1 MGGTRFVGRALVKKL
16 IKKGYD
22 LTVFTRGKNPVP
34 KNVLHIEGDRDS
46 DELNKL
52 KGMKFD
58 VIIDSS
64 GRTLNQTK
72 NVIDITGPPLHRF
85 LYVSSAGIYKDCFSL
100 PLDEGSK
107 IDESS
112 RHIGKAH
119 TEEWLKQSGIPFT
132 IFRPTYIYGPGNY
145 NPIEEWFFDRIVH
158 NRPIPMPLDG
168 STITQLGHVE
178 DLADAMLISLEKNVA
193 KDSIYNCSGKKGIT
207 FKGLIYAASIACG
220 KDPNEIKLVSYDP
233 KGLDR
238 KGRKVFPLRINHFLT
253 DISLIERELNWNPKY
268 SLDKGLSDSF
278 KNDYLKNS
286 KTKPEFK
293 IDIDIIGY

>member
-1 MGGTRFVGRALVKKL
+1 MKKL

-34 KNVLHIEGDRDS
+34 QNVLHIEGDRDS

-64 GRTLNQTK
+64 GRNLDQTK

-100 PLDEGSK
+100 PLDEGSE

-119 TEEWLKQSGIPFT
+119 TEEWLKQSKIPFT

-158 NRPIPMPLDG
+158 NRPIPIPLMEV
-168 STITQLGHVE
+168 LLLNLV
-178 DLADAMLISLEKNVA
+178 ML
-193 KDSIYNCSGKKGIT
+193 
-207 FKGLIYAASIACG
+207 
-220 KDPNEIKLVSYDP
+220 
-233 KGLDR
+233 
-238 KGRKVFPLRINHFLT
+238 
-253 DISLIERELNWNPKY
+253 
-268 SLDKGLSDSF
+268 
-278 KNDYLKNS
+278 
-286 KTKPEFK
+286 KT
-293 IDIDIIGY
+293 